1 MHRTG
6 RVNNSVFIVCLKQVD
21 DTSDLFLKMWA
32 LHDLVPFVQFKKRE
46 KYPWRKKAILLHE
59 CFSRFLNCT
68 NGTKS
73 RKTSQMIILT
83 IPE

>member
-46 KYPWRKKAILLHE
+46 KYPWRSVCRLLA
-59 CFSRFLNCT
+59 CT
-68 NGTKS
+68 FTKS
-73 RKTSQMIILT
+73 NTPLWVFFYVF
-83 IPE
+83 